1 MTNRDKAMQEVDRF
15 NVWLRDTIKS
25 VHYANHERM
34 ANAYAIVY
42 KNSMNLQTKHDNEL
56 II

>member
-15 NVWLRDTIKS
+15 NIWLRDTIKS
-25 VHYANHERM
+25 VHYANHGKM
-34 ANAYAIVY
+34 AHAYAKVY
-42 KNSMNLQTKHDNEL
+42 KNSMELQTKHDYEL

>member
-1 MTNRDKAMQEVDRF
+1 MTDREKAMQEVDRF
-15 NVWLRDTIKS
+15 HIWLRDTIKS
-25 VHYANHERM
+25 VHYANHEKM

-42 KNSMNLQTKHDNEL
+42 KNSMNLQTKHDCKL